1 MQLSNQHK
9 GCLALQIWHGTMGLQ
24 QLLGLSAAGGFARPP
39 SDKLGHR
46 SGKVMPLQSGSLQ
59 VCICGQRVGVFHD
72 ELSSFVCPRWM
83 IQFFFQMWHHLMMPF
98 WFGCL
103 VQFFKFVLN
112 IMCVHNMETR
122 IRVYSCT
129 ETQQCFELN
138 AFVSILTCLQWQP
151 C

>member
-83 IQFFFQMWHHLMMPF
+83 IQFFLDVASFNDAFLVWLFGLVFQ
-98 WFGCL
+98 
-103 VQFFKFVLN
+103 FVLN